1 MREKEVD
8 IVIIGAGLTGL
19 TAAFHLR
26 RKGVKVL
33 VLERE
38 ERIGGQIRTFNTE
51 DFVFESGPNTGAVS
65 HPEVAE
71 LFQLLAPDCE
81 LETAKEEAK
90 RRLIWKGNHFHELPC
105 GLIGGV
111 TTPLFSWYDKF
122 RIWGE
127 PFRAKGTD
135 PDEPVGLLAR
145 RRLGESYL
153 NYAVDPFVSGVYAGD
168 PMKLTTRFALPKLY
182 NLEQQYGSFIKGAMA
197 KAKEPKSER
206 DKLATKKVFS
216 VKGGLEN
223 LIRALGKN
231 IGEENIRL
239 STKDIRVNP
248 SGDSWEVITTVPEGN
263 LKIKAGKVITT
274 VGAYSL
280 VDLLPFI
287 PERELEAITELTYA
301 PVIQVSV
308 GIKNTESLRF
318 NAFGGL
324 IPSCEKK
331 DVLGILFPAA
341 CFEGRAPEEGAVFS
355 FFLGGVKHSELL
367 QLPDEEIENLIRKGL
382 TELLKFPSSKAL
394 DMIRIFR
401 HSRAI
406 PQYGIDTGKRLAK
419 IEELQKT
426 YPGLTLAGN
435 IRDGIGMADR
445 IKQGT
450 LLSYS

>member
-1 MREKEVD
+1 MQEREVD

-38 ERIGGQIRTFNTE
+38 ERIGGQIRTCNTE

-71 LFQLLAPDCE
+71 LFQLLAPDCQ

-90 RRLIWKGNHFHELPC
+90 RRLIWKGNRFHELPC
-105 GLIGGV
+105 GLIGGI

-231 IGEENIRL
+231 IGKENIIL
-239 STKDIRVNP
+239 SAKDIRVNP
-248 SGDSWEVITTVPEGN
+248 QTDSWIVTVAIPEGD
-263 LKIKAGKVITT
+263 LKVKAGKVITT

-280 VDLLPFI
+280 ADLLPFI

-355 FFLGGVKHSELL
+355 FFLGGVKHPELL

-382 TELLKFPSSKAL
+382 TELLKFPSSKAP
-394 DMIRIFR
+394 DMLRIFR